1 MVQNTKSTVVAPMLT
16 SIEAYSNFWIG
27 MPKCR
32 FAKDYLQEWWV
43 LNMNKKIE
51 CLKIPKHNSLCS
63 FKYTEISEN
72 LKKGCFPVA
81 MVYSSIFINTNSADS
96 KKISFFNDNEDFDS
110 FAFNDVEGEFLIET
124 FYNYNYLLA
133 TELISIWF

>member
-110 FAFNDVEGEFLIET
+110 FAFNDVEGEFL
-124 FYNYNYLLA
+124 
-133 TELISIWF
+133 

>member
-1 MVQNTKSTVVAPMLT
+1 M
-16 SIEAYSNFWIG
+16 
-27 MPKCR
+27 
-32 FAKDYLQEWWV
+32 
-43 LNMNKKIE
+43 
-51 CLKIPKHNSLCS
+51 
-63 FKYTEISEN
+63 
-72 LKKGCFPVA
+72 A

-133 TELISIWF
+133 TDINLILKICLSAMMISMVMSCHH